1 MTIME
6 ITKKNKNKRQG
17 KEREKE
23 TKERE
28 RELREGNG
36 EGCGGCK
43 VKGNRDSRMEK
54 CLNLM
59 DVYNEKR

>member
-1 MTIME
+1 M
-6 ITKKNKNKRQG
+6 G